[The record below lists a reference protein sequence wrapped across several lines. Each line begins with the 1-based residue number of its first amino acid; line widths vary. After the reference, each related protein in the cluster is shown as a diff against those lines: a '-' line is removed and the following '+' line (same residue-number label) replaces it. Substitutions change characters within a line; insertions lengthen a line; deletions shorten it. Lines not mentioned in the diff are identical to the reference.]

1 MNRINV
7 VDAIKY
13 AVTTAISI
21 FYIVIIFVGV
31 INSYKPALFGG
42 PITEL
47 LVLLGVLILLACN
60 EGIPVT
66 SYDGT

>member
-13 AVTTAISI
+13 TLTSIISV

-42 PITEL
+42 PVTEL
-47 LVLLGVLILLACN
+47 LVLLSVMILLACN
-60 EGIPVT
+60 EGMPLT
-66 SYDGT
+66 YFL